1 MAVLGYKTTDKDGGQ
16 TIYNLHFG
24 HLTSNDDKKNNPA
37 PDHWNPN
44 EPGRMRIIDQHI
56 VGTRIKDSESSKGNT
71 YAKKPGNC
79 VHPETSMKRRANGKV
94 TWFTCM
100 DCGARWN
107 RLPCVAENQHLH
119 APLDKE
125 VLSFGKF
132 AGWTM
137 SYVYQNFPE
146 YCDWACK
153 AVENEK
159 SPGEGLKRLALY
171 SVQQE
176 SKTASRA
183 AARDERMTTHKRS
196 TAEASDEMSNISSEK
211 EFLHVDQP

>member
-1 MAVLGYKTTDKDGGQ
+1 M
-16 TIYNLHFG
+16 
-24 HLTSNDDKKNNPA
+24 KK
-37 PDHWNPN
+37 
-44 EPGRMRIIDQHI
+44 
-56 VGTRIKDSESSKGNT
+56 
-71 YAKKPGNC
+71 
-79 VHPETSMKRRANGKV
+79 RADGKV

-100 DCGARWN
+100 NCGARWN
-107 RLPCVAENQHLH
+107 RLPCVPENQHLH
-119 APLDKE
+119 TPLDKE
-125 VLSFGKF
+125 VLSFRKF

-176 SKTASRA
+176 SLA
-183 AARDERMTTHKRS
+183 AAKDVRMSTSKRP
-196 TAEASDEMSNISSEK
+196 TAEADDEMSNISSEK
-211 EFLHVDQP
+211 EFLHVDKA